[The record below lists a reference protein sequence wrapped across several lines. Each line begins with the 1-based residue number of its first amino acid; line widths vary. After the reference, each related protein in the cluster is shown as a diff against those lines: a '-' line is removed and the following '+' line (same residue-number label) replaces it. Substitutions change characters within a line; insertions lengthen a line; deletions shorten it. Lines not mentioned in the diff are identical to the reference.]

1 MTTLTAPSATRSSG
15 PPRTAQ
21 AINGPRPT
29 TLVEAPRLSERLGAD
44 VVLASETFQWTGSFK
59 FRAAFNVARS
69 VPNPAI
75 ITASSG
81 NFGQAIA
88 LACQLVGKRCTVVMP
103 ANSVRV
109 KVDAVR
115 SYGATA
121 DLIDTTVIKRE
132 VRVAQ
137 LMAQTP
143 EAYMASAYDDPLVIQ
158 GNASL
163 GDELARHS
171 FDAILSPV
179 GGGGLASGV
188 ITGLRRSGAE
198 TPVWGAEPEMGNDFV
213 QSLRDGKVFAWDAEP
228 QTVAD
233 GARTRSVGKHNWAIL
248 QHGAAG
254 ALDVPEAE
262 ILEGVR
268 VLFGLANVK
277 AEPTGALTVGALL
290 AHPDRFRGKRIC
302 CIVSG
307 GNADP
312 NGYARIITT

>member
-1 MTTLTAPSATRSSG
+1 MPTLATPSPRSS
-15 PPRTAQ
+15 TA
-21 AINGPRPT
+21 APGTVTGPRPT
-29 TLVEAPRLSERLGAD
+29 TLIESPRLSERLGAD
-44 VVLASETFQWTGSFK
+44 VVIASETFQWTGSFK
-59 FRAAFNVARS
+59 FRAAYNVARS

-88 LACQLVGKRCTVVMP
+88 FACQLLGKRCTVVMP

-121 DLIDTTVIKRE
+121 DLIDTAAVRRE

-137 LMAQTP
+137 LVAQTP

-163 GDELARHS
+163 GDELAQHD
-171 FDAILSPV
+171 FDAILVPV

-188 ITGLRRSGAE
+188 ITGLRRSGAD

-213 QSLRDGKVFAWDAEP
+213 RSLREGKVFTWDAEP

-233 GARTRSVGKHNWAIL
+233 GARTRSVGKHNWAVL
-248 QHGAAG
+248 QDGAAG
-254 ALDVPEAE
+254 ALDVPEAQ

-290 AHPDRFRGKRIC
+290 AHPDRFRDQRVC

-312 NGYARIITT
+312 ASYARIIST